1 MLSTL
6 IRRRE
11 EEGFTLVELMVVIL
25 IIAILIG
32 AAIPT
37 FLGLRSRAQDSAA
50 KQDLRNTLTAAKAEA
65 VDHDGLYVADADND
79 GTNDIA
85 DRLGDIEPALTF
97 VDIIGSADAD
107 EAEVGTVYVVEADG
121 AEFAA
126 ARVSASG
133 NVFLATDNNTD
144 GGGVEDEPA
153 IEKDEGT
160 PTFADL
166 AGLVNP
172 AG

>member
-79 GTNDIA
+79 GDNDIA
-85 DRLGDIEPALTF
+85 ERLRAIEPALDF
-97 VDIIGSADAD
+97 EDIIGSTEAD
-107 EAEVGTVYVVEADG
+107 EAEVGTVYIVAADG

-153 IEKDEGT
+153 IEKGEDA
-160 PTFADL
+160 PTLEDL
-166 AGLVNP
+166 AAL
-172 AG
+172 AD